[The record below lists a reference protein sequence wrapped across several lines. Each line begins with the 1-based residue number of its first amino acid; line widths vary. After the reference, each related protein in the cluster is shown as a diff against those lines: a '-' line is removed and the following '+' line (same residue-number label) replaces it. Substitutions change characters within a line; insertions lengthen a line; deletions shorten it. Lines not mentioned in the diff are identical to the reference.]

1 MSKGDEMTRAIYLA
15 GPSGFTEPGRRYHD
29 EHVIPAVRDAGFEC
43 LDPWAGVAPRT
54 RAENRRAGR
63 ANQRMIDACAAVMA
77 ILDGPDVDSGT
88 AAEIGYAAAI
98 GRPVVGLRTDIRM
111 SGENRAA
118 PVNPRSCGSSST
130 AAARSSPPCA
140 PPSLRSTSERGSR
153 DGGRESG
160 SPGGRTRNLRIKSRI
175 CPFYYFQIGP

>member
-1 MSKGDEMTRAIYLA
+1 MTLAIYLA
-15 GPSGFTEPGRRYHD
+15 GPSGFTEPGRRYHE
-29 EHVIPAVRDAGFEC
+29 EHVIPAVRAAGFDC
-43 LDPWAGVAPRT
+43 LDPWAGAAPRT

-63 ANQRMIDACAAVMA
+63 ANQAMIDACAAVLA

-118 PVNPRSCGSSST
+118 LVNLQVAWFVEHSGGTIVTTLP
-130 AAARSSPPCA
+130 AAVAELEARA
-140 PPSLRSTSERGSR
+140 VGR
-153 DGGRESG
+153 DA
-160 SPGGRTRNLRIKSRI
+160 
-175 CPFYYFQIGP
+175 